1 MSRSFGILPG
11 TPPAGPFSL
20 RDRRRRQRR
29 RSIRRDFQKLF
40 FSLLQQTH
48 IQECRFSE
56 KSWRVIRYHRCM
68 PFAGRLPRP
77 PTGGSH
83 KFAMSLRLMRRPGNS
98 QPLTHPWRALPDPQA
113 WGDLPSHLGQGS
125 RALPDAACLSK
136 LSARSTGA
144 VVGEPLPRAAGVLS
158 PGPCPQLQ
166 CRHLGDPLPGQLY
179 RLLLI
184 ALQLA
189 LASNP
194 VQISTRNQTGIPPAR
209 EWFNGNHQAASPDL
223 SAGNPS
229 LGFG

>member
-1 MSRSFGILPG
+1 MF
-11 TPPAGPFSL
+11 
-20 RDRRRRQRR
+20 
-29 RSIRRDFQKLF
+29 
-40 FSLLQQTH
+40 
-48 IQECRFSE
+48 
-56 KSWRVIRYHRCM
+56 VIRHH
-68 PFAGRLPRP
+68 PGP

-189 LASNP
+189 QSTFCAWATLPPLQMGKGAVKCPGINSTSNP
-194 VQISTRNQTGIPPAR
+194 TMTTATRLTTQLTSRFRLAT
-209 EWFNGNHQAASPDL
+209 
-223 SAGNPS
+223 
-229 LGFG
+229 

>member
-1 MSRSFGILPG
+1 MISAFFLPLSSD
-11 TPPAGPFSL
+11 GPY
-20 RDRRRRQRR
+20 
-29 RSIRRDFQKLF
+29 
-40 FSLLQQTH
+40 
-48 IQECRFSE
+48 CRFLE
-56 KSWRVIRYHRCM
+56 KAGGLSGITAPMFVIRHH
-68 PFAGRLPRP
+68 PGP

-189 LASNP
+189 LFQLASRR
-194 VQISTRNQTGIPPAR
+194 SSSRR
-209 EWFNGNHQAASPDL
+209 S
-223 SAGNPS
+223 
-229 LGFG
+229 